1 MRVRARV
8 RVRVRVRVGVGGAG
22 AGAGEREGAP
32 VRVRARARVGVR
44 VRVGPHLI
52 AWVIEPSGPRSARPG
67 PVMASCVALTS
78 AMISKTI
85 ASTVIDAHA
94 PWREGKGGRSYGHG
108 RDAAM
113 ALPSRAY
120 NPEGSHS

>member
-1 MRVRARV
+1 MRARARV
-8 RVRVRVRVGVGGAG
+8 KVGG

-32 VRVRARARVGVR
+32 VRLRARARVGVR
-44 VRVGPHLI
+44 VRAGPHLI

-94 PWREGKGGRSYGHG
+94 PWREGKGGRSYGRAH
-108 RDAAM
+108 DAAM
-113 ALPSRAY
+113 ALPTRAY
-120 NPEGSHS
+120 DPEGSHS